1 MRNLF
6 HHLKKL
12 FEKSPLE
19 ASPKAIEPSM
29 NDKMPPWSSP
39 GNNDIEPILNENIL
53 KALMQQVEQTKEGM
67 FTCEETFDLLDEYA
81 ELIDSDQDAA
91 QLMPLVKAHLDMCP
105 GCEQRFSILLNII
118 STSLD
123 EA

>member
-1 MRNLF
+1 MKNF
-6 HHLKKL
+6 INHLKKL
-12 FEKSPLE
+12 FGKSPIE
-19 ASPKAIEPSM
+19 ASSMATESSM
-29 NDKMPPWSSP
+29 NDKMQTWSSP
-39 GNNDIEPILNENIL
+39 GNNDMEPILNENIL

-81 ELIDSDQDAA
+81 ELIVSEQDAA

-105 GCEQRFSILLNII
+105 GCEQRYDVLRKII